1 MSPERF
7 QMKALQFCNAAWHI
21 PCGCRSAPGA
31 RFAQIAGWGRLPQD
45 HRMTRNVPNA
55 DWHPASW
62 QSKPASQQ
70 PNYPDAAAL
79 EHVVA
84 DLSRLP
90 PIVTSWE
97 VDSLGD
103 EIARAQ
109 RGEAFIL
116 QGGDCAETFDECTSE
131 NIVAKLKILLQMS
144 LVILYGLKKPV
155 IRVGRMAGQYAKPRS
170 ADIETRDGTSLPSFR
185 GDLVNRSPFTAEDR
199 VPDPQLILR
208 GYERAAL
215 TLNFVRSLI
224 DGGFADLHHPEYWDL
239 NWVGHSPTA
248 DEYHA
253 IVASISDSL
262 DFLETISGQ
271 PVHKTRRADI
281 YAAHEGL
288 HLLYEQAQTRF
299 LDRRSRWYNLS
310 THFPWIG
317 MRTAEIDGAHV
328 EYFRGISNPIGVKVG
343 PGMTRQWLQDLVAAL
358 NPTNKPGR
366 LTLIHRFGAKEIEEH
381 LPDLIT
387 AVKET
392 GSPVLWVCDP
402 MHGNTESTS
411 DGVKTRRFD
420 NIVAEMASAFRVHE
434 SMGTHLGGVHL
445 ELTGENV
452 TECTGGARGLT
463 DGDLARAYKST
474 VDPRLNYEQAMEVAM
489 RIAGLHK

>member
-1 MSPERF
+1 MSRTIS
-7 QMKALQFCNAAWHI
+7 K
-21 PCGCRSAPGA
+21 
-31 RFAQIAGWGRLPQD
+31 
-45 HRMTRNVPNA
+45 T

-62 QSKPASQQ
+62 QSYPAAQQ
-70 PNYPDAAAL
+70 ATYPDPAGLDRA
-79 EHVVA
+79 VA

-90 PIVTSWE
+90 PIVNSWE
-97 VDSLGD
+97 VDSLKGL
-103 EIARAQ
+103 IAKAQ
-109 RGEAFIL
+109 RGEAFVL

-144 LVILYGLKKPV
+144 LVMLYGLKKPV
-155 IRVGRMAGQYAKPRS
+155 VRIGRMAGQYAKPRS
-170 ADIETRDGTSLPSFR
+170 ADIETREGTSLPSFR

-199 VPDPQLILR
+199 VPDPQMILR

-239 NWVGHSPTA
+239 DWVGHSAMA
-248 DEYHA
+248 DEYHE
-253 IVASISDSL
+253 VVKSISNSL
-262 DFLETISGQ
+262 DFLETVSGEK
-271 PVHKTRRADI
+271 VHKTQRADI

-299 LDRRSRWYNLS
+299 LDRRERWYNLT

-317 MRTAEIDGAHV
+317 MRTAELDGAHI
-328 EYFRGISNPIGVKVG
+328 EYFRGIANPIGIKIG
-343 PGMTRQWLQDLVAAL
+343 PGMSREWLQSLVSVL
-358 NPTNKPGR
+358 NPNNEPGR
-366 LTLIHRFGAKEIEEH
+366 LTLIHRFGVKSVEDC
-381 LPDLIT
+381 LPEMIT

-402 MHGNTESTS
+402 MHGNTESTA
-411 DGVKTRRFD
+411 DGTKTRRFD
-420 NIVAEMASAFRVHE
+420 SIVGELEAAFRVHE
-434 SMGTHLGGVHL
+434 AMGSYLGGVHL

-489 RIAGLHK
+489 RIAGLHHGNGQ